1 MLRSVFVV
9 AGCITDVSL
18 ALNHAVA
25 PEATLWISG
34 LSLIAAGAGCVL
46 MARTVSK
53 QLAGLDLPAV
63 RDR

>member
-25 PEATLWISG
+25 SESALWHSG
-34 LSLIAAGAGCVL
+34 LSLIVAGAGCVL
-46 MARTVSK
+46 MAWTVSR

-63 RDR
+63 RKL